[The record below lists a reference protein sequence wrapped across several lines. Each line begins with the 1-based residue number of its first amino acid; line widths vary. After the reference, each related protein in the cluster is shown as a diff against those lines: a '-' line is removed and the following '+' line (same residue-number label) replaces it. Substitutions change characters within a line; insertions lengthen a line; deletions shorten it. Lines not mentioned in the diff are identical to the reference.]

1 MYEGVGTEEPSLS
14 GTVSCSMRIGVP
26 VEHGPGERRVALTPE
41 VAKRLHALGHEIS
54 VEAGAGGGAGF
65 TDALYE
71 AAGGSIT
78 DRAGALSCQ
87 VVVLVA
93 APPAGL
99 IQSGSLKPDSILIG
113 LLKPLDD
120 PAAML
125 SLARTGVTS
134 LAFEL
139 VPRST
144 RAQSMDALSSQATV
158 AGYQAAV
165 EAASISN
172 RFFPMLTTAAG
183 TIPPARALILG
194 AGVAGLQAIATC
206 RRLGAVVSAFDVRQ
220 AVAEQVRSLG
230 ATFLEMDMTPQDSS
244 TSGGYAKEL
253 DTDSEKSVL
262 SGLAIHVAGS
272 DVVITTAAIP
282 GHSAPLLVTAG
293 MVEAM
298 KPGSV
303 IVDLAAATGG
313 NCELTRPG
321 EAYLH
326 HGVNLIGY
334 TDLPSRKPHDASQMY
349 ARNVAALLGLLGPNG
364 EIDFD
369 DDILDQACVTYQ
381 GEIRHIRVRA
391 LT

>member
-1 MYEGVGTEEPSLS
+1 
-14 GTVSCSMRIGVP
+14 MRIGVP
-26 VEHGPGERRVALTPE
+26 LERSPGERRIALTPDG
-41 VAKRLHALGHEIS
+41 AKRLHAVGHEIN
-54 VEAGAGGGAGF
+54 VEAGGGGGAGF
-65 TDALYE
+65 TDAMYE
-71 AAGGSIT
+71 AAGVHVT
-78 DRAGALSCQ
+78 DRAGAFACQ
-87 VVVLVA
+87 VVAVIE
-93 APPAGL
+93 PPAPEL
-99 IQSGSLKPDSILIG
+99 LQPDSILIG
-113 LLKPLDD
+113 LLKPLDH
-120 PAAML
+120 PAAMAN
-125 SLARTGVTS
+125 LARIGVTS

-165 EAASISN
+165 EAASVSN

-244 TSGGYAKEL
+244 TSGGYAREL
-253 DTDSEKSVL
+253 DTDSEKKVL

-282 GHSAPLLVTAG
+282 GHSAPLLVTAQ

-321 EAYLH
+321 EAYIH
-326 HGVNLIGY
+326 RGVNLIGY

-349 ARNVAALLGLLGPNG
+349 ARNVAALIGLLGPNG

-369 DDILDQACVTYQ
+369 DEILDQACVTYR
-381 GEIRHIRVRA
+381 GEIRHIRVRD
-391 LT
+391 LTSS